1 MITIIF
7 KFDLPSVM
15 SGIHPWIHRSNL
27 RIYLRPDNTIY
38 PGQRMTPPP
47 EPVEIDAEGQEQWEV
62 EKILNDKIYRRK
74 RMFLIKWKGFPE
86 YEATWEPLEGL
97 QGATQMLRDYWI
109 ETYNTPI
116 PFALPDS
123 GETRSAWTLQ
133 EPEYDILSP
142 ELDPEGFWQ
151 PIQDSDYSETED
163 PDHTLETIE
172 ESHQEL

>member
-1 MITIIF
+1 
-7 KFDLPSVM
+7 
-15 SGIHPWIHRSNL
+15 
-27 RIYLRPDNTIY
+27 
-38 PGQRMTPPP
+38 
-47 EPVEIDAEGQEQWEV
+47 
-62 EKILNDKIYRRK
+62 
-74 RMFLIKWKGFPE
+74 MFLIKWKGFPD

-109 ETYNTPI
+109 KTYNTPI

-123 GETRSAWTLQ
+123 GEIRSAWTLQ